1 MDFKICP
8 SVLVG
13 AFLLVHSVL
22 SSLSMEPTF
31 LIIYCVTVVLK
42 QIYVFYVSATWTL
55 LIFLKTFWLYVCFNW
70 IL

>member
-42 QIYVFYVSATWTL
+42 QIYVFYVSAT
-55 LIFLKTFWLYVCFNW
+55 
-70 IL
+70 